1 MVKKT
6 SRPIK
11 VVLLLLLT
19 LLLAG
24 CHARR
29 AENVLPPRTMER
41 VLYDYHMAQSMAMS
55 LPKDR
60 RYERELYYRYVF
72 EKNKITDEQFE
83 ASIKWYTRYPKELHQ
98 IYTNVRKKAETER
111 KKAASVLEKINKVS
125 FSVFSGDSVDLWYLP
140 HTQLFASNPY
150 AQTMR
155 FAIKHDSTFYSGDSL
170 YWNMNP
176 LFLNGLDSLNDSR
189 SVYISLNIN
198 YKDSVSSFDSIVT
211 VNDSLSFP
219 FVLSKK
225 QVFRDIEGAIHFMPS
240 EYNDGSFLLMD
251 DITLVRKHNN

>member
-1 MVKKT
+1 MVRKT
-6 SRPIK
+6 GHPCK
-11 VVLLLLLT
+11 TVLLLLLT

-29 AENVLPPRTMER
+29 AENVLSPRAMEH
-41 VLYDYHMAQSMAMS
+41 VLYDYHMAQSMAMA
-55 LPKDR
+55 LPKER
-60 RYERELYYRYVF
+60 HYERELYYQYVF
-72 EKNKITDEQFE
+72 DKNKITKEEFE

-98 IYTNVRKKAETER
+98 IYTDVRKKAETER
-111 KKAASVLEKINKVS
+111 KKAASVLEKLNKVS

-140 HTQLFASNPY
+140 HTQLFASNQF

-155 FAIKHDSTFYSGDSL
+155 FAIAHDTTFYSGDSL

-176 LFLNGLDSLNDSR
+176 LFLKGADSLNNNY
-189 SVYISLNIN
+189 SVYLSFNIN
-198 YKDSVSSFDSIVT
+198 YKDSISTFDSLVT

-219 FVLSKK
+219 FMLSKK
-225 QVFRDIEGAIHFMPS
+225 QVFKNIEGAIHYLPS

-251 DITLVRKHNN
+251 DITLVRKHNY